1 MLKLTDELT
10 AWADSKDKTELDT
23 TALAAKREGLV
34 AQLSAESKRMAMD
47 LTSEF
52 VRNNGTR
59 PDSLVTLVTLVTL
72 VHSLTWMCGACRQH
86 ALDDH
91 GGRIL
96 RIAYYLILSKMLS
109 TGTALMYP
117 LCDKEGLPSPVRLT
131 LPPCARWLLLI
142 LAQPALPYAPATA
155 RRLRPRDEEGCET

>member
-59 PDSLVTLVTLVTL
+59 PG
-72 VHSLTWMCGACRQH
+72 HSCHSCAFVDVGCVVRAGSMLWMIMEAG
-86 ALDDH
+86 
-91 GGRIL
+91 
-96 RIAYYLILSKMLS
+96 S
-109 TGTALMYP
+109 
-117 LCDKEGLPSPVRLT
+117 
-131 LPPCARWLLLI
+131 
-142 LAQPALPYAPATA
+142 
-155 RRLRPRDEEGCET
+155 

>member
-23 TALAAKREGLV
+23 TALAAKRQGLV

-72 VHSLTWMCGACRQH
+72 VHSLTWDVWCVQAACS
-86 ALDDH
+86 
-91 GGRIL
+91 G
-96 RIAYYLILSKMLS
+96 
-109 TGTALMYP
+109 
-117 LCDKEGLPSPVRLT
+117 
-131 LPPCARWLLLI
+131 
-142 LAQPALPYAPATA
+142 
-155 RRLRPRDEEGCET
+155 